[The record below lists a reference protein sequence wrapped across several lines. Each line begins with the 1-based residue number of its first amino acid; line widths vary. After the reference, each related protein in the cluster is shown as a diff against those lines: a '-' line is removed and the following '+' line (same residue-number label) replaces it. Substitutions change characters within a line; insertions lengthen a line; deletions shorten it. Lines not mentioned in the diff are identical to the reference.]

1 MSSADKEDKIPW
13 HERPDGTTHYFT
25 GAHGYG
31 KMTVSGWRRIT
42 LSHPNGEVYDVCI
55 HDPDHGWSW
64 VSTLRAKHLG
74 YYERA
79 GVYVSC
85 PNELVKPL
93 DVTTEDTGIVATPV
107 PVAGQAIR
115 FDSGKPQLSL
125 VLEMRRALEGASR
138 GLEEGVLKYGRG
150 NYAKGDGLPLDKILD
165 SLLRHASAYASGEM
179 MDMDSKDANGNPV
192 PHVDK
197 ILTNA
202 LMLAELWHRKHN
214 N

>member
-13 HERPDGTTHYFT
+13 HERPNGTTHYFT
-25 GAHGYG
+25 GRSHLPSRWR
-31 KMTVSGWRRIT
+31 KMTLLR
-42 LSHPNGEVYDVCI
+42 PNSEVYNVYA
-55 HDPDHGWSW
+55 HDPDGGWSW
-64 VSTLRAKHLG
+64 VSTIWDGYLG
-74 YYERA
+74 QYERA
-79 GVYVSC
+79 GIYVSC
-85 PNELVKPL
+85 PNELIKPL

-107 PVAGQAIR
+107 PVAEQAIR

-179 MDMDSKDANGNPV
+179 MDADSKDASGNPV

-214 N
+214 S